1 MAQTV
6 REGRGADKR
15 GDTGNVS
22 ELSSPTSE
30 IASYDWY
37 NNDVEYG
44 QPPQLIESSEQ
55 SDLPEGMG
63 AASAEF
69 TGEMSPAE
77 KWVAEAQGK
86 GDNALHDISNA
97 AQRNLAEQQ
106 GRAPQEMPKVDL
118 NGMLTSKTANTAQNS
133 AKH

>member
-15 GDTGNVS
+15 GDTGSVS

-44 QPPQLIESSEQ
+44 QPLQLIESSEQ

-69 TGEMSPAE
+69 TGEMTPAE

-86 GDNALHDISNA
+86 GVSF
-97 AQRNLAEQQ
+97 R
-106 GRAPQEMPKVDL
+106 
-118 NGMLTSKTANTAQNS
+118 
-133 AKH
+133 

>member
-1 MAQTV
+1 
-6 REGRGADKR
+6 
-15 GDTGNVS
+15 
-22 ELSSPTSE
+22 
-30 IASYDWY
+30 
-37 NNDVEYG
+37 
-44 QPPQLIESSEQ
+44 
-55 SDLPEGMG
+55 MG

-133 AKH
+133 TKH